1 MKRGRFKV
9 FPLLLLATL
18 LANGCR
24 SLESAT
30 GSDSTAGPTAAAVVR
45 LEKGTPLS
53 NRRASN
59 EASVFELNLLSGQY
73 VQVII
78 SREGDL
84 NLLVTAYGP
93 DGSRLIEVGGRRYGD
108 LNVFL
113 IAETSGPY
121 RLAVRSLEK
130 DSVAR
135 HYDLKIEE
143 IRAATGE
150 DRNLVAGAASF
161 AEAEKLRAE
170 WKQAGLRR
178 AIQKYADAIAF
189 WESTTRNRE
198 RAVAL
203 LGIGEIYFVVSEYS
217 SAMDY
222 FRRAQAQARIDNDR
236 ATEIEALNDI
246 GYVFIYQGQNSQA
259 LLHFKNALKYC
270 KVWQGQTRGNRR
282 GEAQALNN
290 LGEVFYSLGDLKKAL
305 NLFNSALRLWLAAG
319 DRKGQALSLLN
330 IGYTHYDMGDAQA
343 ASDHY
348 QQSLKLWLAIDEQRG
363 EAQSR
368 TALGGV
374 YSLVG
379 ERKMALDSHIQALKI
394 FLAISDLQ
402 GEAAALNGIGRI
414 YEESNDTETALDNYE
429 QALQLYKKIGNRDY
443 EALTEC
449 YVGRVHRS
457 RKNYPLALDHYHS
470 SVAKSRAVGDRRIE
484 AHALKEIATI
494 YSANGE
500 SNRAL
505 EWYTKVLG
513 LYRNFGD
520 RRGQAQTL
528 NNIGLTYQSLGHW
541 KKALR
546 YHLQALP
553 LNRAGADRGGE
564 AATRYNI
571 ARAARASN
579 LLSESLSQ
587 IKNSI
592 DIIEALRSGIASYEL
607 RSSYFALMHEYY
619 GFYID
624 LLMRLHQEDPAGHF
638 NATALETSESARARS
653 LLEILTDA
661 KANLREGL
669 SAADLLEREA
679 RLQQQLNTRAKYHL
693 RLMNSKRTEDQAAEV
708 EREIRHLTT
717 EYQEVQAR
725 IRDQNPQYAALTQ
738 PQLLR
743 VEDIQKKLLDDQTI
757 LLEYALG
764 NEKSYLWVVTANSLE
779 SHELPGRFEVETAA
793 RDLYRLLTARQPAS
807 GDTIESYQKRVADSD
822 QQYWIQA
829 SNLSQML
836 LGQAAEK
843 LSNKRLLIVADG
855 ALQYIPFEALP
866 VPRTTS
872 NAPGVFADAAPLVI
886 AHEII
891 SLPSA
896 SALATLRDGNA
907 RQKPPDKIVAVVA
920 DPVFESSDSRVQK
933 TADAPAVSAAGD
945 VKGDQFTESLRSR
958 NGEDTKTAIPRLPA
972 TLLEGKTIMA
982 TIPGYTGTL
991 WTGFQANRL
1000 RVMSGELANY
1010 QIVHFAT
1017 HGVINSEHPE
1027 LSGIILSMVN
1037 EQGVPENGFLQLYD
1051 IYNLKLSAGL
1061 VVLSACNTGLGKD
1074 VKGEGLVGLT
1084 RGFMYAGSKT
1094 TIASLWKVD
1103 DDATAE
1109 LMGHFYKALLQE
1121 GKPPAAAL
1129 RKAKEA
1135 MWAQK
1140 RWHEPFYWAAFV
1152 LQGEYKHNIT
1162 TKNEGPSTSMK
1173 VMLVA
1178 AVLLSLLSGLVAAR
1192 LIKKARP
1199 RDRLTRRL

>member
-1 MKRGRFKV
+1 MKPGPFNV
-9 FPLLLLATL
+9 VLFVALLLVTIPPNSFKSRYSPTFSEAT
-18 LANGCR
+18 AR
-24 SLESAT
+24 
-30 GSDSTAGPTAAAVVR
+30 TAAEEVAR
-45 LEKGTPLS
+45 LQKGTPLI
-53 NRRASN
+53 NRAADEKGSLY
-59 EASVFELNLLSGQY
+59 ELNLLSGQY
-73 VQVII
+73 VQVVFR
-78 SREGDL
+78 REGDL
-84 NLLVTAYGP
+84 NLSVTAYGP
-93 DGSRLIEVGGRRYGD
+93 DGRRLIEIVSRRYGD
-108 LNVFL
+108 MDLSL
-113 IAETSGPY
+113 IAEASGAY

-135 HYDLKIEE
+135 HYDVEIEE
-143 IRAATGE
+143 LRTAIAE
-150 DRNLVAGAASF
+150 DKNLVVGEASF
-161 AEAEKLRAE
+161 AEAEKLRTE
-170 WKQAGLRR
+170 WKEGELRR
-178 AIQKYADAIAF
+178 AIEKYREAVAQWDI
-189 WESTTRNRE
+189 RNRE

-203 LGIGEIYFVVSEYS
+203 QSIGEIYFIFSEYS
-217 SAMDY
+217 SALAY
-222 FRRAQAQARIDNDR
+222 FRKAQVQSRFARDK
-236 ATEIEALNDI
+236 ATEIEALNNI
-246 GYVFIYQGQNSQA
+246 GYSYVYQGQNSIA
-259 LLHFKNALKYC
+259 LPYFKKALEYSR
-270 KVWQGQTRGNRR
+270 VWQREAQANRIRR

-290 LGEVFYSLGDLKKAL
+290 MGEVFYSLGDLKKAL
-305 NLFNSALRLWLAAG
+305 NIFNSALPLWLAAG
-319 DRKGQALSLLN
+319 DRRGQALSHLN
-330 IGYTHYDMGDAQA
+330 IGYTYYDMGDTQA
-343 ASDHY
+343 AADHY
-348 QQSLKLWLAIDEQRG
+348 QQSLTLWLAIDEQRG

-374 YSLVG
+374 YSFVG
-379 ERKMALDSHIQALKI
+379 ERKLALDSHGQALKI

-402 GEAAALNGIGRI
+402 GKAAALNGIGRI
-414 YEESNDTETALDNYE
+414 YEESNDTETALDNYD
-429 QALQLYKKIGNRDY
+429 QALQLYQKIGNRDY

-449 YVGRVHRS
+449 YVGRVYRS
-457 RKNYPLALDHYHS
+457 RENYPLALDHYHS
-470 SVAKSRAVGDRRIE
+470 SVAKSRAVGDQRIE
-484 AHALKEIATI
+484 AYALKEIATI
-494 YSANGE
+494 YSAKGE
-500 SNRAL
+500 NNRAL
-505 EWYTKVLG
+505 EWYTKVLR

-541 KKALR
+541 KKALG

-579 LLSESLSQ
+579 LLNESLSQ

-592 DIIEALRSGIASYEL
+592 DIIEALRSHIASYEL

-624 LLMRLHQEDPAGHF
+624 VLMQLHQQNPAGHF

-661 KANLREGL
+661 KANLREGV

-679 RLQQQLNTRAKYHL
+679 KLQQQLNTRAKYHL
-693 RLMNSKRTEDQAAEV
+693 RLMNSKRTEDQAVEV
-708 EREIRHLTT
+708 EREIHQLTT
-717 EYQEVQAR
+717 EYQEVEAR
-725 IRDQNPQYAALTQ
+725 IRDQNPRYAALTQ

-743 VEDIQKKLLDDQTI
+743 VEDVQKNLLDDQTI

-764 NEKSYLWVVTANSLE
+764 NDKSYLWVVTANSLD
-779 SHELPGRFEVETAA
+779 SHELPGRSEVEAAA
-793 RDLYRLLTARQPAS
+793 RDLYRLLTARQPVS

-822 QQYWIQA
+822 KQYWIQA
-829 SNLSQML
+829 SSLSQML
-836 LGQAAEK
+836 LGQVGEK

-866 VPRTTS
+866 APRRTS
-872 NAPGVFADAAPLVI
+872 NEPEESGDAAPLVI
-886 AHEII
+886 EHEII

-896 SALATLRDGNA
+896 SALASLREGNA
-907 RQKPPDKIVAVVA
+907 PQQPPAKIVAVLA
-920 DPVFESSDSRVQK
+920 DPVFEPSDPRVQK
-933 TADAPAVSAAGD
+933 TAGAPGALAAAEAKAGQLAD
-945 VKGDQFTESLRSR
+945 WLRGAEG
-958 NGEDTKTAIPRLPA
+958 NKTIPRLPA
-972 TLLEGKTIMA
+972 TLLEGKTIIA
-982 TIPGYTGTL
+982 TTPGYTGTL
-991 WTGFQANRL
+991 MSGFGANRL

-1037 EQGVPENGFLQLYD
+1037 EQGVPENGFLQLHD

-1084 RGFMYAGSKT
+1084 RGFMYAGSKS

-1109 LMGHFYKALLQE
+1109 LMGHFYNALLQE

-1129 RKAKEA
+1129 KKAKEA

-1140 RWHEPFYWAAFV
+1140 RWHQPYYWAAFI

-1162 TKNEGPSTSMK
+1162 TRNEALSTSMK
-1173 VMLVA
+1173 AMLLA
-1178 AVLLSLLSGLVAAR
+1178 AVLLSLIGVLLAAK
-1192 LIKKARP
+1192 LIKKHNGLA
-1199 RDRLTRRL
+1199 TG